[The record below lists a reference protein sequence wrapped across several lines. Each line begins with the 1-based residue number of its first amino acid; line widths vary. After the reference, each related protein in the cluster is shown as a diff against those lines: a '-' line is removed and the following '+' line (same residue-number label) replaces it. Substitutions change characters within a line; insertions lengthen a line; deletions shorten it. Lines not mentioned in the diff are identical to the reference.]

1 MPRRK
6 ASLRVTLVLIGAAAA
21 AGCDSS
27 PDQMMRRD
35 VYANLEDCAKDWGRP
50 EVCEQQRA
58 AATSGSHSASGTT
71 YRYYGPW
78 YDDRGGASPRP
89 RPGSR
94 AVDSVRVSR
103 GGFGSSAS
111 AHSSGG

>member
-1 MPRRK
+1 MSRRK
-6 ASLRVTLVLIGAAAA
+6 ASLRITLVLIGAAAA
-21 AGCDSS
+21 AGCDNPS
-27 PDQMMRRD
+27 DQMMRRD

-50 EVCEQQRA
+50 EFCEQQRA
-58 AATSGSHSASGTT
+58 AATSGSHSTSGTT

-78 YDDRGGASPRP
+78 YDDRGGGPRS
-89 RPGSR
+89 GSR

-103 GGFGSSAS
+103 GGFGSAAS